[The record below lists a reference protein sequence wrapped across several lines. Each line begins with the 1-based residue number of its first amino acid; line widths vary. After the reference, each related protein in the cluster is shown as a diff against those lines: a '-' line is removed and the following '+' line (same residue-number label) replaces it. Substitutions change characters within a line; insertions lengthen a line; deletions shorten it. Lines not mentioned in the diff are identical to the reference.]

1 MIFHNTQ
8 LDNGLQIIAELNPH
22 AHSVAIGYFVR
33 TGSRDEVMPVSGVS
47 HFLEHMAFKGNEK
60 YTADD
65 VNRIFDEIGANY
77 NASTSEE
84 ITLYY
89 GSFLPEYIGTAMEL
103 LSTLIYPSL
112 RQEDFDMEKK
122 VILEEIGMYD
132 DLHSFT
138 AYEKVMQAHFQG
150 HPLGQSILGSVQSIT
165 DLTSEQMRA
174 YHAKQYTAGNLTLAI
189 AGNADWDQVLEL
201 ASQFCAQWPA
211 GTTDR
216 PTDEAQPAPSTQ
228 TIIEKPIQQQHIM
241 QLGPAPAAKDPLRL
255 AAELLSVIIGDDSNS
270 RMFWTLVDPGLA
282 ESAELGFNEYD
293 GSGTWLTYLCSDP
306 ELIQSNLELI
316 QNIYNEV
323 NTNGITQEEL
333 DRAKNKIASR
343 LVLRSERPMGR
354 LSSLGGNWVYRQEY
368 VSVENDL
375 KLLNS
380 VSVESIQELL
390 EKYPLG
396 HSTTAAVGPMATV
409 AEL

>member
-1 MIFHNTQ
+1 MIFHK
-8 LDNGLQIIAELNPH
+8 LKLENGLQIIAELNPH
-22 AHSVAIGYFVR
+22 AHSVAVGYFVR
-33 TGSRDEVMPVSGVS
+33 TGSRDETAEVSGVS

-84 ITLYY
+84 ITLFY
-89 GSFLPEYIGTAMEL
+89 GSFLPEYIDTAIEL

-112 RQEDFDMEKK
+112 RQEDFDIEKN

-138 AYEKVMQAHFQG
+138 AYEKVMQTHFQG
-150 HPLGQSILGSVQSIT
+150 HPLGRSILGSIQSIT
-165 DLTSEQMRA
+165 DLTAEQMYA
-174 YHAKQYTAGNLTLAI
+174 YHDQQYLAGNITLAI
-189 AGNADWDQVLEL
+189 TGNADWDQIQKL
-201 ASQFCAQWPA
+201 AHQFCDHWPT
-211 GTTDR
+211 GSTDR
-216 PTDEAQPAPSTQ
+216 PTDEATPTSGTQ
-228 TIIEKPIQQQHIM
+228 IITEKNIQQQHIM
-241 QLGPAPAAKDPLRL
+241 QLGPAPSAQDPLRL

-270 RMFWTLVDPGLA
+270 RMFWKIVDPGLA

-306 ELIQSNLELI
+306 KLIQSNLELI
-316 QNIYNEV
+316 QEIYDDV

-368 VSVENDL
+368 FSIEDDL

-380 VSVESIQELL
+380 VTLESIQELL
-390 EKYPLG
+390 QKYPLG
-396 HSTTAAVGPMATV
+396 HSTTAAVGPMASV
-409 AEL
+409 AD

>member
-1 MIFHNTQ
+1 MIFHKVQ
-8 LDNGLQIIAELNPH
+8 LDNGLQIIAELNPN
-22 AHSVAIGYFVR
+22 AHSVAVGYFVR
-33 TGSRDEVMPVSGVS
+33 TGSRDETPEVSGVS

-60 YTADD
+60 YSPDD

-89 GSFLPEYIGTAMEL
+89 GSFLPEYIDTALEL

-138 AYEKVMQAHFQG
+138 AYEKVMQAHFKG
-150 HPLGQSILGSVQSIT
+150 HPLGSSILGTVQSIT
-165 DLTSEQMRA
+165 DLTAEQMCE
-174 YHAKQYTAGNLTLAI
+174 YHAQQYMAGNLTLAI
-189 AGNADWDQVLEL
+189 AGNANWNRIQEL
-201 ASQFCAQWPA
+201 ANKFCAHWPA
-211 GTTDR
+211 GATDR
-216 PTDEAQPAPSTQ
+216 PTDEATPAEHSQ
-228 TIIEKPIQQQHIM
+228 VIIEKGIQQQHIM
-241 QLGPAPAAKDPLRL
+241 QLAPAPSAQDPLRL
-255 AAELLSVIIGDDSNS
+255 PAELVSVIIGDDSNS
-270 RMFWTLVDPGLA
+270 RLYWKLVDTGLA
-282 ESAELGFNEYD
+282 ESAEIGFNEYD

-306 ELIQSNLELI
+306 ELTESNLKLI
-316 QNIYNEV
+316 QETFDEV
-323 NTNGITQEEL
+323 NQNGITQEEL
-333 DRAKNKIASR
+333 DRAKNKLASR

-368 VSVENDL
+368 ISVEDDL

-380 VSVESIQELL
+380 VTLDSIHNLL
-390 EKYPLG
+390 KKYPLK
-396 HSTTAAVGPMATV
+396 HSTTAAVGPMTSV
-409 AEL
+409 AD

>member
-1 MIFHNTQ
+1 MIFHEAK
-8 LDNGLQIIAELNPH
+8 LDNGLQIIAELNPN
-22 AHSVAIGYFVR
+22 AHSVALGYFVR
-33 TGSRDEVMPVSGVS
+33 TGSRDESLDVSGVS

-89 GSFLPEYIGTAMEL
+89 GSFLPEYIDTALEL
-103 LSTLIYPSL
+103 LSTLIYPTL

-150 HPLGQSILGSVQSIT
+150 HPLGQSILGSVDSIT
-165 DLTSEQMRA
+165 ELTSEQMRD
-174 YHAKQYTAGNLTLAI
+174 YHAKHYLAGNLTLAI
-189 AGNADWDQVLEL
+189 AGNADWAKVLEL
-201 ASQFCAQWPA
+201 ADKFCKHWPA
-211 GTTDR
+211 GKTDR
-216 PTDEAQPAPSTQ
+216 PIDEAQPKTGTQ
-228 TIIEKPIQQQHIM
+228 TIIEKKIQQQHIM
-241 QLGPAPAAKDPLRL
+241 QLGPAPAAQDILRL
-255 AAELLSVIIGDDSNS
+255 PAEILSVVIGDDSNS
-270 RMFWTLVDPGLA
+270 RIYWKLVDPGLA

-306 ELIQSNLELI
+306 ELTESNLQLI
-316 QNIYNEV
+316 QEIYDEV
-323 NTNGITQEEL
+323 NQSGITQEEL
-333 DRAKNKIASR
+333 DRAKNKLASR

-354 LSSLGGNWVYRQEY
+354 LSSLGGNWVYRQKY
-368 VSVENDL
+368 YSVEDDL
-375 KLLNS
+375 
-380 VSVESIQELL
+380 ELL
-390 EKYPLG
+390 SNISLDDIQTLLKKYPLG
-396 HSTTAAVGPMATV
+396 HSTTAAVGPMTSV
-409 AEL
+409 VD

>member
-1 MIFHNTQ
+1 VIFHEVQ
-8 LDNGLQIIAELNPH
+8 LKNGLQIIAELNPH
-22 AHSVAIGYFVR
+22 AHSVAVGYFVR
-33 TGSRDEVMPVSGVS
+33 TGSRDETTPVSGVS

-60 YTADD
+60 YSADD

-84 ITLYY
+84 VTLFY
-89 GSFLPEYIGTAMEL
+89 GSFLPEYIDTALEL

-112 RQEDFDMEKK
+112 RKEDFDMEKK

-138 AYEKVMQAHFQG
+138 AYEKAMQTHFAG
-150 HPLGQSILGSVQSIT
+150 HPLGRSILGTVQSIT
-165 DLTSEQMRA
+165 DLTAEQMCQ
-174 YHAKQYTAGNLTLAI
+174 YHADHYKAGNLTLAI
-189 AGNADWDQVLEL
+189 AGNADWDQILEL
-201 ASQFCAQWPA
+201 ADKFCAHWPA
-211 GTTDR
+211 GKTDR
-216 PTDEAQPAPSTQ
+216 PTEEATPEKNKQV
-228 TIIEKPIQQQHIM
+228 IIEKEIQQQHIM
-241 QLGPAPAAKDPLRL
+241 QLAPAPAARDPLRL
-255 AAELLSVIIGDDSNS
+255 QAELLSVIIGDDSNS
-270 RMFWTLVDPGLA
+270 RLYWKLVDTGLA

-306 ELIQSNLELI
+306 ELTKSNLQLFEE
-316 QNIYNEV
+316 IYDEV
-323 NTNGITQEEL
+323 NANGVTQEEL

-368 VSVENDL
+368 FSVEDDL
-375 KLLNS
+375 KLLES
-380 VSVESIQELL
+380 VTLESIQELL
-390 EKYPLG
+390 KKYPLG

-409 AEL
+409 GD

>member
-1 MIFHNTQ
+1 MIFHEVQ
-8 LDNGLQIIAELNPH
+8 LKNGLQIIAELNPH
-22 AHSVAIGYFVR
+22 AHSVAVGYFVR
-33 TGSRDEVMPVSGVS
+33 TGSRDETTPVSGVS

-60 YTADD
+60 YSADD

-84 ITLYY
+84 VTLFY
-89 GSFLPEYIGTAMEL
+89 GSFLPEYIDTALEL

-112 RQEDFDMEKK
+112 RKEDFDMEKK

-138 AYEKVMQAHFQG
+138 AYEKAMQTHFAG
-150 HPLGQSILGSVQSIT
+150 HPLGRSILGTVQSIT
-165 DLTSEQMRA
+165 DLTAEQMCQ
-174 YHAKQYTAGNLTLAI
+174 YHADHYKAGNLTLAI
-189 AGNADWDQVLEL
+189 AGNADWDQILEL
-201 ASQFCAQWPA
+201 ADKFCAHWPA
-211 GTTDR
+211 GKTDR
-216 PTDEAQPAPSTQ
+216 PTEEATPEKNKQV
-228 TIIEKPIQQQHIM
+228 IIEKEIQQQHIM
-241 QLGPAPAAKDPLRL
+241 QLAPAPAARDPLRL
-255 AAELLSVIIGDDSNS
+255 QAELLSVIIGDDSNS
-270 RMFWTLVDPGLA
+270 RLYWKLVDTGLA

-306 ELIQSNLELI
+306 ELTKSNLQLFEE
-316 QNIYNEV
+316 IYDEV
-323 NTNGITQEEL
+323 NANGVTQEEL

-368 VSVENDL
+368 FSVEDDL
-375 KLLNS
+375 KLLES
-380 VSVESIQELL
+380 VTLESIQELL
-390 EKYPLG
+390 KKYPLG

-409 AEL
+409 GD

>member
-1 MIFHNTQ
+1 MIFHKVQ
-8 LDNGLQIIAELNPH
+8 LKNGLQIIAELNPH
-22 AHSVAIGYFVR
+22 AHSVAVGYFVR
-33 TGSRDEVMPVSGVS
+33 TGSRDETTPVSGVS

-60 YTADD
+60 YSADD

-84 ITLYY
+84 ITLFY
-89 GSFLPEYIGTAMEL
+89 GSFLPEYIETAMEL

-112 RQEDFDMEKK
+112 RKEDFDMEKK

-138 AYEKVMQAHFQG
+138 AYEKSMQTHFAG
-150 HPLGQSILGSVQSIT
+150 HPLGRSILGTVQSIT
-165 DLTSEQMRA
+165 DLTDEQMRQ
-174 YHAKQYTAGNLTLAI
+174 YHADNYKAGNLTLAI
-189 AGNADWDQVLEL
+189 AGNADWDQILEL
-201 ASQFCAQWPA
+201 ANRFCADWPA
-211 GTTDR
+211 GKTDR
-216 PTDEAQPAPSTQ
+216 PMDEATPEKNNQV
-228 TIIEKPIQQQHIM
+228 IIEKGIQQQHIM
-241 QLGPAPAAKDPLRL
+241 QLAPAPAAQDPLRL
-255 AAELLSVIIGDDSNS
+255 PAELLSVILGDDSNS
-270 RMFWTLVDPGLA
+270 RLYWELVDTGLA

-306 ELIQSNLELI
+306 ELTDSNL
-316 QNIYNEV
+316 QRFQTIYDEV
-323 NTNGITQEEL
+323 NTNGVTLEEL

-368 VSVENDL
+368 VSVEDDL

-380 VSVESIQELL
+380 VTLESIQELL
-390 EKYPLG
+390 KKYPLG
-396 HSTTAAVGPMATV
+396 HSTTAAVGPMESV
-409 AEL
+409 AD